1 MTSKESEGVGDNMN
15 PRSIPLAAML
25 LVTAMCTAT
34 DAQNRPGL
42 SLRETFDL
50 YVRSI
55 QRSDIDAL
63 FSTVTDEPRVTFLTS
78 AGRLIDSREGYYQFH
93 QEWFKEAGWEM
104 PVELLEVREG
114 ADYGSTLAIFH
125 YRQKQPDGR
134 VQALDSYFTLIFH
147 KEHDMWKVVTDVC
160 TPIER
165 YTMEPDSGV
174 KYTTDQLYL
183 LDTVKNRRTVRKYK
197 PMPVPKDHLL
207 AILDAARY
215 APTAGN
221 QQPWTF
227 LVIQDRAR
235 LDRLEGEAVE
245 WYLERDKS
253 QATRD
258 EAALQKLRQS
268 LQEQITNALSAPVYV
283 AVLVDSTSAYPE
295 YVMTDG
301 ALAAENLMLAARA
314 LGYGTGFFTTFF
326 PEARMRAFFQIPD
339 RYKLVCF
346 TPIGVPEEWPTTPEK
361 KGLETLVVYESFRK

>member
-1 MTSKESEGVGDNMN
+1 MKLHA
-15 PRSIPLAAML
+15 IPLAVFL
-25 LVTAMCTAT
+25 VVTALCTAT

-42 SLRETFDL
+42 SLRETFEL

-55 QRSDIDAL
+55 QHSDIDTL
-63 FSTVTDEPRVTFLTS
+63 FTTVTDEPRVSFLTS
-78 AGRLIDSREGYYQFH
+78 TGRLIDSREGYYRFH
-93 QEWFKEAGWEM
+93 QDWFKETRWEM

-125 YRQKQPDGR
+125 YRQTQPDGR
-134 VQALDSYFTLIFH
+134 VQVLDSYFTLIFH
-147 KEHDMWKVVTDVC
+147 KERGMWKVITDVC

-165 YTMEPDSGV
+165 YTLEPDSGV
-174 KYTTDQLYL
+174 KYTTEQLYL
-183 LDTVKNRRTVRKYK
+183 LDTVKNRRTVRKYQST
-197 PMPVPKDHLL
+197 PVPKDHLL

-235 LDRLEGEAVE
+235 LDRLSREAVE
-245 WYLERDKS
+245 WYLERYRG

-258 EAALQKLRQS
+258 EGALQMLRQS
-268 LQEQITNALSAPVYV
+268 VKEQIANALSAPVYV
-283 AVLVDSTSAYPE
+283 AVLVEATAAYPE

-326 PEARMRAFFQIPD
+326 PEARMKAFFQIPD
-339 RYKLVCF
+339 RYRLVCF
-346 TPIGVPEEWPTTPEK
+346 TPIGVPEEWPKTPDK
-361 KGLETLVVYESFRK
+361 KRLDAIVVYESFQK